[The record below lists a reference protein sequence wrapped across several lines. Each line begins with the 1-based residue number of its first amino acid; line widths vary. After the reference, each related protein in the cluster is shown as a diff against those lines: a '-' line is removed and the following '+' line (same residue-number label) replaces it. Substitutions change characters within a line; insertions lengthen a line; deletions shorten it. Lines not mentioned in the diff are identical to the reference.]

1 MSNDRR
7 YGFNEDDD
15 RSAGETPGRGHRRPS
30 ARGLS
35 PAVVFLLVA
44 LGILAGAAAFWAG
57 GRLLQRARVDP
68 NLNDPNAKLREATPT
83 GPRDAEERG
92 DGDLFKKVEPSVVNV
107 DIVQLRRTGWDDRP
121 SFQQTGAGSGF
132 IWDDDGRIVTNYH
145 VIADVTRRP
154 NTTVRVVLYDGSAYE
169 AVLVGAAPD
178 H

>member
-1 MSNDRR
+1 MSNERR
-7 YGFNEDDD
+7 YEHDEDD
-15 RSAGETPGRGHRRPS
+15 RSAGEALKRGRQRS

-35 PAVVFLLVA
+35 PVTVFLLVA

-57 GRLLQRARVDP
+57 GKLLQRARVDP
-68 NLNDPNAKLREATPT
+68 NLTDPNAELREATPT
-83 GPRDAEERG
+83 GPRDAEEREG
-92 DGDLFKKVEPSVVNV
+92 MDLFKKVEPSVVNV

-154 NTTVRVVLYDGSAYE
+154 NTTV
-169 AVLVGAAPD
+169 
-178 H
+178 